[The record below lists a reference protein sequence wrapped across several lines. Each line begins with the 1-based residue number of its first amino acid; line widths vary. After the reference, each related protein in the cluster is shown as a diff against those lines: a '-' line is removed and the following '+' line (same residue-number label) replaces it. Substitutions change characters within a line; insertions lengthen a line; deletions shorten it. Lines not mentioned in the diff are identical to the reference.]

1 MEAHARL
8 EFEPAVQLGLVGG
21 QSDAHRR
28 AGAE

>member
-1 MEAHARL
+1 MEAQARL

-28 AGAE
+28 AE